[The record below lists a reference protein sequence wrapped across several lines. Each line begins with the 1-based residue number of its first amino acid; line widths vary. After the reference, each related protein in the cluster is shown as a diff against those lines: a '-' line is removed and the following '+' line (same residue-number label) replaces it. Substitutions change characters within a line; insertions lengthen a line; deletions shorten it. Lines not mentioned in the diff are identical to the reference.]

1 MIETQKERFE
11 KLKSALKNARK
22 CAVMQLHKEYLD
34 GIGSTETPLTHMSE
48 WKDYCIKNNVSGLM
62 IDEFQSWHEYFY
74 TNGGLV
80 STVEDLSAWLYWDLA
95 DKMLEYYA
103 DTEYRYSYAVALLNG
118 DKYIIRNISTDVVI

>member
-1 MIETQKERFE
+1 MIETKKERFE

-22 CAVMQLHKEYLD
+22 FAVMQLHKEYLD

-48 WKDYCIKNNVSGLM
+48 WKDYCIKNNVTGLM

-103 DTEYRYSYAVALLNG
+103 EIEYRYSYAAALLNG
-118 DKYIIRNISTDVVI
+118 DKYIIRNINADVVI